1 MKKNVL
7 TFGIIAGFIS
17 TLGFVIGTISSEPID
32 MDKGMIYGFASMIL
46 AFSLIFV
53 GIKNYRDKYNGG
65 TISFKKAFLIG
76 LYISLIASTVYV
88 AVWLVE
94 YYFILDDFW
103 GKYAEM
109 HEANLIAQGESQQ
122 RITEE
127 ITKINQWKDLYD
139 KNPVLTGLYTY
150 VEILPLGIVITLIAS
165 LILKRKPQNPQ
176 IA

>member
-65 TISFKKAFLIG
+65 AVSFKKAFLVG

-88 AVWLVE
+88 LVWLVE

-109 HEANLIAQGESQQ
+109 YQSKLVAQGESQEF
-122 RITEE
+122 IAGE
-127 ITKINQWKDLYD
+127 IAKINEWKELY
-139 KNPVLTGLYTY
+139 KNPLLTGLITYT
-150 VEILPLGIVITLIAS
+150 EILPLGLVITLIAA
-165 LILKRKPQNPQ
+165 LILKRKPQTPQ